1 MTRIKA
7 PYIPA
12 PRPNDKEYSELCR
25 LWIDSREE
33 IRTLKRKLSSW
44 QSYFAIT
51 AALLLVCL
59 VFIFMQ
65 HIEITIK

>member
-25 LWIDSREE
+25 HLLDLREE
-33 IRTLKRKLSSW
+33 NRTLKHKLSSW

-51 AALLLVCL
+51 AALLLICL